1 MSNAKV
7 NSVTPAVSRETLEK
21 LTASLTDQGLLIEAG
36 FSGFR
41 ALCISEGAPEQQLHD
56 LRIAFF
62 AGAQHLFS
70 SIMTVLDPEDEPTAQ
85 DLGRMNKIHE
95 ELQRFSEQF
104 SQMLKAM
111 QAGSA

>member
-36 FSGFR
+36 FSG
-41 ALCISEGAPEQQLHD
+41 LCISEGAPEQQLHD